1 METLIFTVNN
11 LMKRIVTVF
20 MRQNKLTRY
29 GLPLLIVIPL
39 AYVLLYP
46 EILRC
51 HLIGY
56 SPRFVPLADTTRTI
70 YISEGTPAP
79 QQQQLREN
87 VKLAHERLR
96 RYWSPLQGRA
106 VLIYC
111 RTPEDYNQY
120 CVGGEGAGCSLG
132 TPWGTSFL
140 VLGPDGNNIDVI
152 AHELCHDELFA
163 RLGWLTVKRQIPQW
177 FNEGLAMMV
186 DYRFT
191 PPNHSGSLDSVQ
203 RYRDFRDEWL
213 YYTHGRQRVVKLTNL
228 ESTRDFFSG
237 SYRQVMLAYMTAGME
252 VSRWLMRVGRQ
263 SIPQLTADV
272 AEGDDFQDV
281 YQRLEQQA
289 RSRRK

>member
-1 METLIFTVNN
+1 MKQIVN
-11 LMKRIVTVF
+11 LF
-20 MRQNKLTRY
+20 MRQNVLIRY
-29 GLPLLIVIPL
+29 VLPLLIALPL
-39 AYVLLYP
+39 GYALIYP

-56 SPRFVPLADTTRTI
+56 SPRFMPLADTTRRI
-70 YISEGTPAP
+70 YVSAGTPVS
-79 QQQQLREN
+79 QQKQLRQN
-87 VKLAHERLR
+87 VRLAHERLR
-96 RYWSPLQGRA
+96 RYWHPLEGQA

-111 RTPEDYNQY
+111 RTQEDYIQY

-140 VLGPDGNNIDVI
+140 VLGPDGNNVDVI

-191 PPNHSGSLDSVQ
+191 PPNHSGSINRVQ

-213 YYTHGRQRVVKLTNL
+213 YYTHGRQRVVALTNL
-228 ESTRDFFSG
+228 ETTRDFFAG
-237 SYRQVMLAYMTAGME
+237 TYRQVMLAYMTAGME
-252 VSRWLMRVGRQ
+252 VSRWLMWVGPQ
-263 SIPQLTADV
+263 GVAQLTETVAD
-272 AEGDDFQDV
+272 GYDFPEV
-281 YQRLEQQA
+281 YVRLERQA
-289 RSRRK
+289 RSRKK